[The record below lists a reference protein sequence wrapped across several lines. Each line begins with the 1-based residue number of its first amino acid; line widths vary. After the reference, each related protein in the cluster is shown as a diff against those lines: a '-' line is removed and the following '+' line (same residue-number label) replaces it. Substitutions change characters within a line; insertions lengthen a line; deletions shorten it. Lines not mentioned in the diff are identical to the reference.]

1 MKIYEKLQIRPEL
14 FFWVMKTNTY
24 SSYIIAKFSFITIFQ
39 ALQSIDW
46 QFSMDKVIMHRI
58 LDTGHIFIST
68 TIR

>member
-1 MKIYEKLQIRPEL
+1 MKR
-14 FFWVMKTNTY
+14 NTY

-58 LDTGHIFIST
+58 FDTGHIFIST